1 MKILKI
7 NINNIHSLKGVQPEI
22 NFIQGILGSSGL
34 YAITGQT
41 GAGKSTIL
49 DAVTLALYGKTNR
62 HGNDKPSAEIITRNQ
77 KEAYSEVTFE
87 VNDIIY
93 MAKWNAS
100 FTKTGTLRADV
111 RQLYRIDGENF
122 VLLADKIKEVDQ
134 KIEEIIGLKY
144 EQFTKS
150 ILLAQNNFSAFLK
163 AKPDERA
170 EMLSKI
176 TGTQIYEEISKKV
189 FHQTKVLE
197 NEING
202 LRASMNGNILTT
214 EQLDLIQSTIVENE
228 NSAQKLDADLKK
240 IIAKINWLTDI
251 KTAQN
256 EIEKHQL
263 EIQKIALHFE
273 ENAVNYQK
281 LANYNSAK
289 LIAADLQAYQNDQV
303 NTHKNTENTETA
315 TNEIKTL
322 SNQLLETEP
331 KLTASTSNLQAVQKE
346 DRKSVV

>member
-1 MKILKI
+1 METTNLRVKL
-7 NINNIHSLKGVQPEI
+7 SP
-22 NFIQGILGSSGL
+22 GI
-34 YAITGQT
+34 
-41 GAGKSTIL
+41 K
-49 DAVTLALYGKTNR
+49 R
-62 HGNDKPSAEIITRNQ
+62 
-77 KEAYSEVTFE
+77 EAYSEVTFE
-87 VNDIIY
+87 VNDIVY

-111 RQLYRIDGENF
+111 RQLYRIDGDNF

-197 NEING
+197 NEINR

-251 KTAQN
+251 KTARM
-256 EIEKHQL
+256 K
-263 EIQKIALHFE
+263 
-273 ENAVNYQK
+273 
-281 LANYNSAK
+281 
-289 LIAADLQAYQNDQV
+289 
-303 NTHKNTENTETA
+303 
-315 TNEIKTL
+315 
-322 SNQLLETEP
+322 
-331 KLTASTSNLQAVQKE
+331 
-346 DRKSVV
+346 